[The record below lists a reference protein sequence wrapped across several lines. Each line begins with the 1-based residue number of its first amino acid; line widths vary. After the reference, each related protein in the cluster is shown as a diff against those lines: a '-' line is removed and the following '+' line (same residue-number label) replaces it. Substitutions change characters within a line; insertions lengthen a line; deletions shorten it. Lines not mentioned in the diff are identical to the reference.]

1 METKG
6 YICMETITQLSSS
19 SSSVSTY
26 CEVDNITTD
35 DSLYEDDGG
44 GTLYFPLMQY
54 CFLRVNS
61 IVWNKI

>member
-19 SSSVSTY
+19 SSSASTY

-35 DSLYEDDGG
+35 DRLYEDDGG

-54 CFLRVNS
+54 YFLRVNS